1 METVET
7 KKVQAGCAGVPVC
20 AQVDSAHLRGETQLG
35 NTTLGA
41 RHSRG
46 HAQISLSAINKILAA
61 QR

>member
-35 NTTLGA
+35 NTT
-41 RHSRG
+41 HST
-46 HAQISLSAINKILAA
+46 AA
-61 QR
+61 ATLRFLCLP